1 MKPSK
6 FKKLNWSD
14 FVLDNTNAADNTSS
28 SSSSSSVVCVR
39 LDAESLATIEIA
51 ERVLQDATVLVCK
64 ITDDLVDTESDESQN
79 RVAVLEVEYF
89 STCILV
95 STFQFTTL
103 FLDSSG

>member
-14 FVLDNTNAADNTSS
+14 FVLDNTNAADNT
-28 SSSSSSVVCVR
+28 SSSSSVVCVR